1 MPYLIGLLLFAS
13 VSLAAAEL
21 LRPRARSRIATRA
34 QGDDAARASDRTAGS
49 PTARFV
55 RPFVARWGRR
65 ISRVLPQNLVA
76 AVDRMLV
83 MADQPWSLAG
93 FLFVWAASGLTS
105 IVLFYYVGVQSV
117 GLTLLQAVIMGAV
130 LVPMGFVT
138 PYAYLRHRVN
148 RRHKAIIR
156 AMPDAMD
163 LLVTCMEAGLS
174 IDAAFAMVAEKTT
187 GPLADAITS
196 YLRAVGFGRSRR
208 EALQEVA
215 MRTGVAEL
223 MGIAHAVNQS
233 EQLGSTVGDVLRVYA
248 DDLRVQRRQRA
259 EAAAQRAPVLMTL
272 PLVTCFLPAIGA
284 VVLVPSVLNL
294 LRFVGGNGGLLG
306 GP

>member
-13 VSLAAAEL
+13 VSLLAREL
-21 LRPRARSRIATRA
+21 LRPRSNAVARRA
-34 QGDDAARASDRTAGS
+34 LAGEQGAQASDRTAGS
-49 PTARFV
+49 PIARVV

-65 ISRVLPQNLVA
+65 ISAVLPQNLVRG
-76 AVDRMLV
+76 VDRMLV
-83 MADQPWSLAG
+83 MADQPWSLPG
-93 FLFVWAASGLTS
+93 FLFVWALCGLTS
-105 IVLFYYVGVQSV
+105 LALFYYVGMKSV
-117 GLTLLQAVIMGAV
+117 DLTFLQAVIWGSLFIPA
-130 LVPMGFVT
+130 GFVL
-138 PYAYLRHRVN
+138 PYAYLRNRVN
-148 RRHKAIIR
+148 RRHKAVVR
-156 AMPDAMD
+156 ALPDAMD
-163 LLVTCMEAGLS
+163 LLVTCIEAGLS

-215 MRTGVAEL
+215 LRTGVPEL

-294 LRFVGGNGGLLG
+294 IRFVGGGSGPLG